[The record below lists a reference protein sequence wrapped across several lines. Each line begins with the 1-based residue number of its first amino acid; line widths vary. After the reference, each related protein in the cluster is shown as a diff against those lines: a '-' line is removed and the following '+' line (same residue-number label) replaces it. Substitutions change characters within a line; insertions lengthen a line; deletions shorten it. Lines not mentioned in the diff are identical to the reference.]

1 MSSKPNVSEQRTA
14 QIIKAA
20 TTIFAEKGFDRAT
33 MTDIADEIGINK
45 ATIYLYFESKDALIY
60 AIAEQVFA
68 LELADL
74 KAACELPG
82 AATERLTAFYKALI
96 AEEADVLPQMPI
108 IYEFYALGLRRDDV
122 RAVLAGFM
130 EQSALLLQT
139 IIEDGVAAGE
149 FAPTDALK
157 AARTFIALLDG
168 IIIQWAYT
176 EELDVDA
183 QLCFSV
189 QLLFQGLVKH
199 Q

>member
-1 MSSKPNVSEQRTA
+1 MSPKPNVSKQRTA

-96 AEEADVLPQMPI
+96 AEEADVLPPRCPS
-108 IYEFYALGLRRDDV
+108 FTSFTPWV
-122 RAVLAGFM
+122 C
-130 EQSALLLQT
+130 
-139 IIEDGVAAGE
+139 
-149 FAPTDALK
+149 
-157 AARTFIALLDG
+157 AARMC
-168 IIIQWAYT
+168 
-176 EELDVDA
+176 A
-183 QLCFSV
+183 QC
-189 QLLFQGLVKH
+189 
-199 Q
+199 

>member
-1 MSSKPNVSEQRTA
+1 MSPKPNVSEQRTA

-149 FAPTDALK
+149 FAPTDAPK

-189 QLLFQGLVKH
+189 QLLFQGLLK
-199 Q
+199 